1 MDARY
6 KIAEAMMRG
15 VGQPMAAF
23 PDQRQD
29 DDMSLRGMASDLYQA
44 DQRRAQDYRAG
55 IKEAILQSWP
65 AELAKVPYNF
75 ADFANRVYQG
85 KADPMSD
92 EAIQRSAD
100 IAGLMTLGAGAVP
113 AGANE
118 LRAGLTR
125 KTVFPTADNLVK
137 ELEAAGLRV
146 ARGQDSPDGISRSV
160 TNFGASAYVKPHI
173 TTPNGVN
180 VYLPEVR
187 VSDHSTGSR
196 RYGDY
201 VHLNDDDK
209 ISDVVSQLKGL
220 AGRASDQYASKTK
233 DRSGPKMPNAQQQI
247 ESAAVAQ
254 KNAFFQE
261 RGLSGATDTAKS
273 KAWKEYL
280 AALKTLQAGGT

>member
-1 MDARY
+1 
-6 KIAEAMMRG
+6 
-15 VGQPMAAF
+15 
-23 PDQRQD
+23 
-29 DDMSLRGMASDLYQA
+29 
-44 DQRRAQDYRAG
+44 
-55 IKEAILQSWP
+55 
-65 AELAKVPYNF
+65 
-75 ADFANRVYQG
+75 
-85 KADPMSD
+85 
-92 EAIQRSAD
+92 
-100 IAGLMTLGAGAVP
+100 
-113 AGANE
+113 
-118 LRAGLTR
+118 
-125 KTVFPTADNLVK
+125 LVK

-146 ARGQDSPDGISRSV
+146 VRGQDSPDGISRSV

-173 TTPNGVN
+173 TTPSGIN

-209 ISDVVSQLKGL
+209 ISGVVSQLKGL
-220 AGRASDQYASKTK
+220 ASRASDQYASKTK

-280 AALKTLQAGGT
+280 AALRTLQAGGT